1 MTGLGTLVNMAA
13 ILIGSGIGL
22 LLKNGI
28 PKRLQTTISSAVGLC
43 VVFVGVTGAIKGLM
57 NVSGTTFETKDTLVV
72 VICMAIGAAIGEC
85 LDLEQRMENLGD
97 WVKSKLPN
105 GSSSSNFTEAFVSTS
120 LVFCIGAMAIVGSI
134 EDGLNHDYT
143 MLFTKAVMDGVL
155 SIVFVASLGIGAAFA
170 MFPVGIYQG
179 SITLLA
185 GLVKPYLTD
194 LMIGRLS
201 CIVILHPYLCPWF
214 KSDHRNKDQD
224 RKYASGCIPA
234 GYRMPV
240 GDFFKTGY
248 GCHCEYDCM
257 KGHYHVK
264 RRKTDLDLLNK
275 LHTPKGS
282 SSQPLQSGFRR
293 CTPYAVT

>member
-72 VICMAIGAAIGEC
+72 VICMAI
-85 LDLEQRMENLGD
+85 ENLGD

-155 SIVFVASLGIGAAFA
+155 SIVFVASLGIGAAFS

-201 CIVILHPYLCPWF
+201 CIGSILIFALGLNLTIGTKIKIANMLPAVFLPVIVC
-214 KSDHRNKDQD
+214 
-224 RKYASGCIPA
+224 
-234 GYRMPV
+234 
-240 GDFFKTGY
+240 
-248 GCHCEYDCM
+248 
-257 KGHYHVK
+257 
-264 RRKTDLDLLNK
+264 LL
-275 LHTPKGS
+275 
-282 SSQPLQSGFRR
+282 GF
-293 CTPYAVT
+293 

>member
-143 MLFTKAVMDGVL
+143 MLFTKAVMDGVRY
-155 SIVFVASLGIGAAFA
+155 IVFVASLGIGAAFS

-201 CIVILHPYLCPWF
+201 CIGSILIFALGLNLTIGTKIKIANMLPAVFLPVIVC
-214 KSDHRNKDQD
+214 
-224 RKYASGCIPA
+224 
-234 GYRMPV
+234 
-240 GDFFKTGY
+240 
-248 GCHCEYDCM
+248 
-257 KGHYHVK
+257 
-264 RRKTDLDLLNK
+264 LL
-275 LHTPKGS
+275 
-282 SSQPLQSGFRR
+282 GF
-293 CTPYAVT
+293 

>member
-1 MTGLGTLVNMAA
+1 
-13 ILIGSGIGL
+13 
-22 LLKNGI
+22 
-28 PKRLQTTISSAVGLC
+28 
-43 VVFVGVTGAIKGLM
+43 M

-143 MLFTKAVMDGVL
+143 MLFTKAVMGRRAFHCFC
-155 SIVFVASLGIGAAFA
+155 SILRYRRCIFHVSRRHL
-170 MFPVGIYQG
+170 PG

-201 CIVILHPYLCPWF
+201 CIGSILIFALGLNLTIGTKIKIANMLPAVFLPVIVC
-214 KSDHRNKDQD
+214 
-224 RKYASGCIPA
+224 
-234 GYRMPV
+234 
-240 GDFFKTGY
+240 
-248 GCHCEYDCM
+248 
-257 KGHYHVK
+257 
-264 RRKTDLDLLNK
+264 LL
-275 LHTPKGS
+275 
-282 SSQPLQSGFRR
+282 GF
-293 CTPYAVT
+293 